1 MTSAQSATG
10 RASSLATCSFKPWL
24 VGHEPVA
31 NLRFSDPF
39 LPATAHFKFDE
50 GGIVFGAG
58 AEFQLHPGIRAE
70 AR

>member
-39 LPATAHFKFDE
+39 LKFDE